1 MGDDPDINQ
10 GFKFYLMGDR
20 LAGQHRIVSI
30 QGFLLVFCLGAT
42 PMVLG
47 SYAVLE
53 IEPGSGTCKAR
64 QVLTT
69 CTIFTV
75 LGIFLETKLTDFNIQ

>member
-1 MGDDPDINQ
+1 
-10 GFKFYLMGDR
+10 
-20 LAGQHRIVSI
+20 
-30 QGFLLVFCLGAT
+30 
-42 PMVLG
+42 MVLG
-47 SYAVLE
+47 SYAVLG
-53 IEPGSGTCKAR
+53 IEPESGTCKAR